1 MKDVDGKQN
10 ASFGKEGGKHPT
22 QKPEYLMENIVL
34 SSTKRGDL
42 VLDPFCGSGTTG
54 VAAVRFG
61 RRFIGIDNEKEYI
74 ETAFKRMSNVQE
86 ELEW

>member
-1 MKDVDGKQN
+1 M
-10 ASFGKEGGKHPT
+10 
-22 QKPEYLMENIVL
+22 L
-34 SSTKRGDL
+34 KRSVKL
-42 VLDPFCGSGTTG
+42 PDPFCGSGTTG

-74 ETAFKRMSNVQE
+74 ETAFRRMSNVQE

>member
-1 MKDVDGKQN
+1 MEPVSYTHLDV
-10 ASFGKEGGKHPT
+10 
-22 QKPEYLMENIVL
+22 Y
-34 SSTKRGDL
+34 KRQ
-42 VLDPFCGSGTTG
+42 GTTG